1 MIWSSSY
8 VLLKI
13 GLGHLGPLTIAG
25 LRYSFAFLILLPF
38 IIRNRA
44 SSLPLPTGIW
54 FRLIGLGISAYVVGN
69 GALVFALKY
78 LPATIVSFLMSLL
91 PLFMLF
97 AGVVWLKEH
106 PTRQQ
111 VLGLVLSLVGGGL
124 FFWLGLRPGE
134 PNGIAIMA
142 TGLIGFT
149 LFGIIGRDIAKRR
162 RLDTLTLTA
171 LPLAVGGGV
180 LMLIAVLLEGI
191 PSVSPYSWAIVLWLA
206 VVNTASAYLLY
217 NHSLQVLTALEMTV
231 MLSLSPLATA
241 VLGWLLLDEVLVPIQ
256 IVGMVIVI
264 IGVVLVQRT
273 SIGRIGKKLSRR
285 INGERRPPPGQASY
299 QLEEGQ
305 GRDDYQAP

>member
-54 FRLIGLGISAYVVGN
+54 LRLIGLGVSAYVVGN

-78 LPATIVSFLMSLL
+78 LPATTVSFLMGLL

-97 AGVVWLKEH
+97 AGILWLKEH

-111 VLGLVLSLVGGGL
+111 VLGLLLSLIGGGL

-134 PNGIAIMA
+134 PLGIAIMA

-149 LFGIIGRDIAKRR
+149 LFGVLGRDIAKRR

-171 LPLAVGGGV
+171 LPLAVGGGI
-180 LMLIAVLLEGI
+180 LLLIAMLLEGI
-191 PSVSPYSWAIVLWLA
+191 PLASAYSWAIVLWLA
-206 VVNTASAYLLY
+206 IINTASAYLLY

-241 VLGWLLLDEVLVPIQ
+241 VLGWLLLDEVLATVQ
-256 IVGMVIVI
+256 IVGMIIVI
-264 IGVVLVQRT
+264 IGVVLVQRARV
-273 SIGRIGKKLSRR
+273 GQIGKEL
-285 INGERRPPPGQASY
+285 
-299 QLEEGQ
+299 
-305 GRDDYQAP
+305 